1 MFILTF
7 DEFVK
12 TQEANVVDCN
22 FFIEEDDGYEACS
35 CHFIDG
41 EIALPCQGFFKRIV
55 EFFLIYYNGG
65 AQV

>member
-22 FFIEEDDGYEACS
+22 FSIEEDDGYEACN

-41 EIALPCQGFFKRIV
+41 EIALPCQGCNRLEDLPFGLSF
-55 EFFLIYYNGG
+55 
-65 AQV
+65 